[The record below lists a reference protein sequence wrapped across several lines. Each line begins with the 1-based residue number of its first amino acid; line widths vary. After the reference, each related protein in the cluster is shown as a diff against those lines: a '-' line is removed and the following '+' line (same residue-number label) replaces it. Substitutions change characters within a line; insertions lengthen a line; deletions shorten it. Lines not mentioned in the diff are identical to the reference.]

1 MACNFKKSDF
11 SYNILIIDVPLCSGN
26 SGAEKPAREKSQ
38 LLIFISTGRMLAVY
52 LFRATSGAHHQEGLV
67 MTLTASSSSRA
78 VTNSPVVVA
87 LDYHNRDAALA
98 FVDKIDPRD
107 CRLKVGK
114 EMFTLFGPQFVR
126 ELQQRG
132 FDIFLDLKFH
142 DIPNTAAHAVAAAA
156 DLGVWMVNVHASGGA
171 RMMTAAR
178 EALVPFG
185 KDAPLLIA
193 VTVLTSM
200 EASDLADLGV
210 TLSPADYAERLAAL
224 TQKCGLDGVVCSAQE
239 AVRFKQVFGQEFKLV
254 TPGIRPQ
261 GSEAGDQ
268 RRIMT
273 PEQALAAG
281 VDYMV
286 IGRPV
291 TQSVD
296 PAQTLKAINASL
308 QRSA

>member
-1 MACNFKKSDF
+1 
-11 SYNILIIDVPLCSGN
+11 
-26 SGAEKPAREKSQ
+26 
-38 LLIFISTGRMLAVY
+38 
-52 LFRATSGAHHQEGLV
+52 

-78 VTNSPVVVA
+78 VTCSPVVVA
-87 LDYHNRDAALA
+87 LDYNNRDAALA

-126 ELQQRG
+126 ELQERG

-200 EASDLADLGV
+200 ESSDLADLGV

-239 AVRFKQVFGQEFKLV
+239 AVRFKQAFGQDFKLV

-261 GSEAGDQ
+261 GSDAGDQ

-291 TQSVD
+291 TQSAD